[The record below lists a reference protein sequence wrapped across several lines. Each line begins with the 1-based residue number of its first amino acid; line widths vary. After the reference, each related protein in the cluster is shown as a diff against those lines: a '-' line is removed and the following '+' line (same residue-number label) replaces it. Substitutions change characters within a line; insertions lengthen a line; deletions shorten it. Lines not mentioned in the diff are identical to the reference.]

1 MRELAALQSGIDQ
14 IVAKDISGDNHGHH
28 ITRPGRQKAYP
39 VKT

>member
-28 ITRPGRQKAYP
+28 ITRPERQKSIP
-39 VKT
+39 